1 MEILYLDVSLQQ
13 TRVLPTL
20 AEQMLYV
27 KVKMAITPSAIV
39 R

>member
-1 MEILYLDVSLQQ
+1 MEILYLDVNLQQ
-13 TRVLPTL
+13 THAHRTL

-27 KVKMAITPSAIV
+27 KVKMGNQSAIV